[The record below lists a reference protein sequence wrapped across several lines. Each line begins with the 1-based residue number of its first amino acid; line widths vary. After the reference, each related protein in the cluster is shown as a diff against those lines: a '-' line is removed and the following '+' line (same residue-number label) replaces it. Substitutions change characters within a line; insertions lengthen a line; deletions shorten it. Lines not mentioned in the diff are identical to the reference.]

1 MINTEVKKL
10 GDNEYALHVHISKE
24 QYDEV
29 YANHLKQMQ
38 ENASSAE
45 EPNDNILEGDLGP
58 VYADR
63 LFEMTVSELIKNHY
77 GEAIELSGVIPALE
91 PAFDVPEDQGDEG
104 LEFIMNCV
112 TWPKMELADLSSVDI
127 TRIDINVTD
136 EDIQSFIGHLM
147 ESEVRYEMSG
157 DRTAQNGDQVVI
169 NYEGFIDDVA
179 FEGGTAENTELM
191 LGQNQFIPGFE
202 EGLIGAK
209 AGDERSLEIS
219 FPEEYQTPDLAGKE
233 AVFKVQV
240 LSVAEGIRAKNQDEL
255 AQMLEYES
263 AAELEDEVVHTLA
276 MDAERVAFEATK
288 TSTVEALL
296 AVHNAT
302 FPDRMIEQEMEN
314 STHQMRESMKQQ
326 GMAFDESWLEED
338 GFKDAIRRRSEK
350 WLTQALIFRAIHEN
364 ADLNVSD
371 KELEEELDRLS
382 REDPE
387 REGDEF
393 KRWMRE
399 HDGRISAVVDDLLE
413 KKCILHALS
422 QANVSQQVMSLAE
435 WKETQTQHDSR
446 VH

>member
-10 GDNEYALHVHISKE
+10 SDNEYALHVHVSKE
-24 QYDEV
+24 RYDEV
-29 YANHLKQMQ
+29 YANQLKQMQ
-38 ENASSAE
+38 EDASAAE

-63 LFEMTVSELIKNHY
+63 LFEMTVSELIKHHY
-77 GEAIELSGVIPALE
+77 GEAIEASGVVPALE

-136 EDIQSFIGHLM
+136 EDIQAFINHLM
-147 ESEVRYEMSG
+147 ESEVRFENRD
-157 DRTAQNGDQVVI
+157 DRSAQNGDQVVI
-169 NYEGFIDDVA
+169 DYEGFIDDVA
-179 FEGGTAENTELM
+179 FEGGTAENTELI

-202 EGLIGAK
+202 EGVVGAK
-209 AGDERSLEIS
+209 AGDELNLEIS
-219 FPEEYQTPDLAGKE
+219 FPEDYQAPNLAGEE
-233 AVFKVQV
+233 ALFKVKV
-240 LSVAEGIRAKNQDEL
+240 ISVAEGIRANDQNEL
-255 AQMLEYES
+255 AQMLDYDT
-263 AAELEDEVVHTLA
+263 ADELRDEVIHTLA
-276 MDAERVAFEATK
+276 MDAEKVAFEATK
-288 TSTVEALL
+288 TSVVEALL
-296 AVHNAT
+296 ATHSAT

-326 GMAFDESWLEED
+326 GMAFDEKWLEED

-364 ADLNVSD
+364 ANLNVSD

-382 REDPE
+382 TEDPE

-393 KRWMRE
+393 KQWMRE
-399 HDGRISAVVDDLLE
+399 HDGRISAVIDDLLE
-413 KKCILHALS
+413 KKCILYALS
-422 QANVSQQVMSLAE
+422 KANVSQQIMSLAE
-435 WKETQTQHDSR
+435 WKETQSDNSR